1 MRHIIND
8 DHTCN
13 LKQSNLPETLCQ
25 FLFSSHFLAG
35 ILLAL
40 AWENST
46 LSPDMASQ
54 KWKKKVLATDYYK
67 YATQQDT

>member
-1 MRHIIND
+1 MRRIIND

-35 ILLAL
+35 MRELHVIARYSLTKM
-40 AWENST
+40 E
-46 LSPDMASQ
+46 
-54 KWKKKVLATDYYK
+54 KKKVLATDYYK